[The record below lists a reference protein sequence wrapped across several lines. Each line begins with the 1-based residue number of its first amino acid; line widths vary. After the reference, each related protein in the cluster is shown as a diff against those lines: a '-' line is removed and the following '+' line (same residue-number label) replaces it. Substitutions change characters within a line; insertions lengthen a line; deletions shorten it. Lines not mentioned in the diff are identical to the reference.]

1 MSEEH
6 VRMCVLH
13 LEALQQTAKIRS
25 TDRFRKR
32 EEEDALTYEM
42 YDWLSL
48 TLSGTL
54 SKLKVK
60 ELDKYLERHNL
71 SKKGKKHD
79 KMKAIMADC
88 LRKSV
93 VDNAKLSKTK

>member
-1 MSEEH
+1 M
-6 VRMCVLH
+6 
-13 LEALQQTAKIRS
+13 
-25 TDRFRKR
+25 
-32 EEEDALTYEM
+32 TYEM

-71 SKKGKKHD
+71 SKKGKKDD

-88 LRKSV
+88 LRKLLTMQSFQKQNIV
-93 VDNAKLSKTK
+93 LKMGQMTVMKMML